1 MTFTAYK
8 YSLDESK
15 FSKSIDSCWEYIRAK
30 LFKKDQGINL
40 IDPITRLEEQ
50 LTVLYS
56 KTDHDC
62 KQIKKTLVS
71 QIMDVELKF
80 NASHQRLHDFL
91 AEMSRK
97 SLNNFDSTKDDSA
110 ERLEQTEKSLLRSQ
124 LIIQRNLSDLK
135 NLTENKMNS
144 TKQSFVQ
151 IVRNLNELTLEN
163 QIKSE
168 RSFNILDEKLDN
180 AKELIQTADARQSG
194 EFIVIRNNFELLDS
208 RLKIFQVDI
217 KRMVDMF
224 EDLQSKQEVIEHKI
238 NLIEMSINNE
248 LTLAKLDLIMSK
260 VDNLIDR

>member
-1 MTFTAYK
+1 
-8 YSLDESK
+8 
-15 FSKSIDSCWEYIRAK
+15 
-30 LFKKDQGINL
+30 
-40 IDPITRLEEQ
+40 
-50 LTVLYS
+50 
-56 KTDHDC
+56 
-62 KQIKKTLVS
+62 
-71 QIMDVELKF
+71 
-80 NASHQRLHDFL
+80 
-91 AEMSRK
+91 
-97 SLNNFDSTKDDSA
+97 
-110 ERLEQTEKSLLRSQ
+110 
-124 LIIQRNLSDLK
+124 
-135 NLTENKMNS
+135 
-144 TKQSFVQ
+144 
-151 IVRNLNELTLEN
+151 VRNLNELTLEN

-168 RSFNILDEKLDN
+168 RSFNMLDEKLDN